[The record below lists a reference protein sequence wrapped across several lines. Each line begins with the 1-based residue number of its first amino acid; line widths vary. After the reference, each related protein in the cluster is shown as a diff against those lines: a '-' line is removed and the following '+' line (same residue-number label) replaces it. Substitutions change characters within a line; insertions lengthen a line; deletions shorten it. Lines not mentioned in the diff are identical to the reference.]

1 MSDKAT
7 KIKYNISQWDQ
18 HKLNYWAIPKCANTA
33 IKASLANIKHIPKHT
48 HSKLKW
54 VHNPNKVNYISQEV
68 ALQNGYLNFSVVK
81 HPYERFISL
90 YKDQGLRRPA
100 FKDVNLTV
108 DKFLELMVSSN
119 KINTDPHFRP
129 MSTFLVANEKL
140 LIDKIL
146 NIKDASSFL
155 NQYNLLLN
163 VVNKTKDL
171 DIKLTKKQ
179 KEKIYNIYKDD
190 FKYLGFTK

>member
-33 IKASLANIKHIPKHT
+33 IKASLASVQHSPKHT

-54 VHNPNKVNYISQEV
+54 VHNPDNVNYITQEA

-100 FKDVNLTV
+100 FKNVNINV
-108 DKFLELMVSSN
+108 DKFLELMISLN

-129 MSTFLVANEKL
+129 MSTFLVANRKL

-146 NIKDASSFL
+146 NIKDANSFL
-155 NQYNLLLN
+155 NQYNLSLN

-171 DIKLTKKQ
+171 DIKLNKKQ

-190 FKYLGFTK
+190 FEYLGFKK